1 MITRKSVLR
10 GIGVTVTIG
19 ALALLALFV
28 VAGCGEKKVE
38 GKMKVA
44 ASIVPL
50 ADFCRNVGGE
60 LVEVETMVPPG
71 ASPHTY
77 EPTSKQM
84 KFLSDA
90 KVFVQNGLELDTW
103 ATGIMKKVDNPGLI
117 IVVAGDEVP
126 RQGLLEVGVDHED
139 GEEGEGQKRDHGVY
153 NPHVWL
159 DPNLAAYEVEA
170 IREGL
175 TEADPENEE
184 TYRENAKEYIEK
196 LVELDRYVIDKTAG
210 FSEEKCVSFHPAWKY
225 FARRYGLEQ
234 VGVVEELP
242 GKEPSAGDIAR
253 LIDIIRK
260 EGVKVIFTEPQFKPK
275 AAETIAAE
283 SGARVVL
290 ETLDPLGD
298 PDDPETNTYLKLMK
312 HDVGVMEKAME

>member
-260 EGVKVIFTEPQFKPK
+260 EGVKVIFTEPQFNPK